1 MGILKRKGRGSEGV
15 TLIEMAMV
23 IVIISV
29 LVGGLGWFIVR
40 AVDTWIFVNFRSDI
54 VSQGSIAMDRMVRE
68 ILQLKDDKS
77 VFTATSNDFKFDD
90 VDDNSIEYKVSGT
103 TLLRNN
109 YVIANGLQSLEFKY
123 YDVNGN
129 ELSSPDVSPNST
141 DIWRVVVKMTFQ
153 KGNEQATLQSQSH
166 PRNLFR

>member
-109 YVIANGLQSLEFKY
+109 YVIANGLQS
-123 YDVNGN
+123 
-129 ELSSPDVSPNST
+129 
-141 DIWRVVVKMTFQ
+141 
-153 KGNEQATLQSQSH
+153 
-166 PRNLFR
+166 